1 MASCLFTLQIIICL
15 IPHAMTRLR
24 NQEIFP
30 VRDSDVV
37 RSSRRAASSNS
48 PFHNCSRMTRAV
60 RYFAFES
67 RSPHLGARWRRP
79 SLELDLFCFCLFLSF
94 TKRCCLWQRR
104 PWEGDRL
111 LSIPDGLPAFIQAF
125 FARGLHPL
133 SVSSTYL
140 LFGAHFLFL
149 AIEHC
154 SHWRPWLRNYLCRCP
169 QRSAPE
175 LLTQNLFLW
184 NSCGIVCNTPFVHDI
199 LGLFDQF
206 PMIIQFCQVNFCDHL
221 EEPSYLPM
229 ILK

>member
-1 MASCLFTLQIIICL
+1 MLSLFVHGILPFYVTNNNLSDSACNDTTSKSGNF
-15 IPHAMTRLR
+15 PRER
-24 NQEIFP
+24 FGCREIFQTCRILEFS
-30 VRDSDVV
+30 VS
-37 RSSRRAASSNS
+37 
-48 PFHNCSRMTRAV
+48 FHNCSRMTRAV

-67 RSPHLGARWRRP
+67 CSPHLGARWRRP

-94 TKRCCLWQRR
+94 TKRCCLWQSR

-125 FARGLHPL
+125 LARGLHPL

-149 AIEHC
+149 AIKHC

-175 LLTQNLFLW
+175 LLTQNLFF
-184 NSCGIVCNTPFVHDI
+184 GTRVA
-199 LGLFDQF
+199 
-206 PMIIQFCQVNFCDHL
+206 
-221 EEPSYLPM
+221 
-229 ILK
+229 